1 MSETIY
7 NLLKPSDI
15 SWWEN
20 TVIGLSSQNIQ
31 IKSAWAKPIVNHH
44 KLLEIFSPGKTY
56 TISYKERIDRLP
68 NKGSLSE
75 HRSGLY
81 LYCVS
86 DSSKNIGVYCN
97 FNTYT
102 TIGEE
107 AVSITTVKIPDP
119 IPENYVLL
127 GYTIIYDDNG
137 KKYYGDV
144 TISDLMIVEGS
155 EPAAWAPSAEE
166 EISVGGGGAMIEFK
180 NWITSQPGDDLVIEN
195 KSLTSGGH
203 MDYYFNVSLDPAFK
217 SITTEENTKFH
228 VSVSLKTTDDCT
240 IQTNKLWCW
249 ISYKDSSGNG
259 NFANSPR
266 FVSSAQAVG
275 NKWTR
280 LETTITVPS
289 GMSLTGF
296 CPLSIYGPYENL
308 SLYAHNA
315 VLYPVYNEKKMVD
328 ARDSKS
334 FSTVKDGATGP
345 QGPKGDT
352 GATGYSIVAN
362 VTRTSFTEGEWTLY
376 GTDGHTENW
385 SNTENIRN
393 NCRIGDIFT
402 VTGNATDTE
411 NGHTLFYQSTTDSG
425 TLRGKCI
432 GHVIAK
438 KGATGPQGPQGLK
451 GENGVDLSNG
461 KMLFTDPYFAFSK
474 NSCWSYNNLNNGNVK
489 IERVGISSDNPF
501 SATSVTSYELKI
513 INTGTSTPSCGGFE
527 WGHASRANAIF
538 IYRIIAK
545 IPTGRRLYWASNAT
559 GSGSSTKWLT
569 SNVGTG
575 KFTEY
580 LFKLTCGDTGTFSGT
595 GYFYIDGSIGTTDNP
610 IEWRVAYA
618 TCFDMTSGSDV
629 TTALS
634 TAAGKNKTVYSENA
648 DPSAT
653 TGYVSGDT
661 WFNKATGGIW
671 QFDGKAWKLHQVG
684 TVSISNGAVT
694 ADKIAAGSITAEKL
708 SASSV
713 SLGNLDSSLITSN
726 LLPDSV
732 NNIDCW
738 LPNPG
743 VSGDGTM
750 NDFLME
756 HTGEDTWFYDCDD
769 HKSTINFLGVGG
781 DWECI
786 YYKISGLNRNE
797 YIREDSR
804 TYTLSFEFRNTD
816 RPITLLSSKTYI
828 PFGVFGYGIYD
839 QQDIHSV
846 SKDWN
851 TGNLATI
858 QVSPSIDDKRYS
870 VTFSTYYNTIYLAF
884 NFGYIADQ
892 FDCYFSFGKF
902 KLEVGSEATP
912 WETPKGLY
920 LDKDEMHINAD
931 AITSGTVNAVDILGS
946 HISGGTIVGNTIQ
959 GNTISGGTVSGT
971 KITGGTISGTDIT
984 GSTIRTQ
991 YKNDLGWLGP
1001 TKWQKTT
1008 LGNDSG
1014 LRFDYRSSSSQPD
1027 INTSGT
1033 HYATLGYDGGKSVTV
1048 YAKDVN
1054 SSPYVG
1060 LVIHSGIIDEYL
1072 TDCVRIACTGW
1083 GTSCAFS
1090 GGHGTHFLVLVDNNF
1105 YTVWENST
1113 NNIVVRHRI
1122 NNAPSVDSSSGS
1134 VTTDNIRF
1142 SRQPNDSRWLYV
1154 TKTNGVNSSITII
1167 G

>member
-1 MSETIY
+1 
-7 NLLKPSDI
+7 
-15 SWWEN
+15 
-20 TVIGLSSQNIQ
+20 
-31 IKSAWAKPIVNHH
+31 
-44 KLLEIFSPGKTY
+44 
-56 TISYKERIDRLP
+56 
-68 NKGSLSE
+68 
-75 HRSGLY
+75 
-81 LYCVS
+81 
-86 DSSKNIGVYCN
+86 
-97 FNTYT
+97 
-102 TIGEE
+102 
-107 AVSITTVKIPDP
+107 
-119 IPENYVLL
+119 
-127 GYTIIYDDNG
+127 
-137 KKYYGDV
+137 
-144 TISDLMIVEGS
+144 
-155 EPAAWAPSAEE
+155 
-166 EISVGGGGAMIEFK
+166 MIEVK
-180 NWITSQPGDDLVIEN
+180 NWISKQPGDELVVN
-195 KSLTSGGH
+195 NDSCTHGH
-203 MDYYFNVSLDPAFK
+203 RDYSHFVDVDPAFK

-249 ISYKDSSGNG
+249 ISYKDSSGKR

-289 GMSLTGF
+289 GMSLNGF
-296 CPLSIYGPYENL
+296 CPLSIFGPYENL

-328 ARDSKS
+328 ALDSKS
-334 FSTVKDGATGP
+334 FSSVKDGATGP
-345 QGPKGDT
+345 QGP
-352 GATGYSIVAN
+352 
-362 VTRTSFTEGEWTLY
+362 
-376 GTDGHTENW
+376 
-385 SNTENIRN
+385 
-393 NCRIGDIFT
+393 
-402 VTGNATDTE
+402 
-411 NGHTLFYQSTTDSG
+411 
-425 TLRGKCI
+425 
-432 GHVIAK
+432 
-438 KGATGPQGPQGLK
+438 K

-461 KMLFTDPYFAFSK
+461 KMLYTDPYFAYS
-474 NSCWSYNNLNNGNVK
+474 NNNCVVYNNSRNGNVK

-513 INTGTSTPSCGGFE
+513 INTGTSTPGCGGFR
-527 WGHASRANAIF
+527 WQNASRANAIF

-545 IPTGRRLYWASNAT
+545 IPTGRHLLWASNPI
-559 GSGSSTKWLT
+559 GNSPSEKWLT
-569 SNVGTG
+569 SNDGTG

-580 LFKLTCGDTGTFSGT
+580 IFKLICGGTGTFSST
-595 GYFYIDGSIGTTDNP
+595 GFFYIDGSIGTTDNP

-781 DWECI
+781 EWEWI

-804 TYTLSFEFRNTD
+804 TYTLSFEFTNMD

-892 FDCYFSFGKF
+892 FDCYFRFGKF

-1072 TDCVRIACTGW
+1072 TNCVRIACTVW

-1090 GGHGTHFLVLVDNNF
+1090 GGHGTHFLVLVDNQF

-1113 NNIVVRHRI
+1113 NNIVVRNRVD
-1122 NNAPSVDSSSGS
+1122 NAPSVSSSSGS